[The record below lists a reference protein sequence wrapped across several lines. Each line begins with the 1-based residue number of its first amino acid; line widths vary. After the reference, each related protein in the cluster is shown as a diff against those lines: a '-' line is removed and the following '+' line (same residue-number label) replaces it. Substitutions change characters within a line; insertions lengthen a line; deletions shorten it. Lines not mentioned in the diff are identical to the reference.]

1 MEPVGN
7 QAPSWDECVEILE
20 RLPSM
25 PLDIR
30 VEALE
35 RLVRNPSPGI
45 REQALRIG
53 ASVLPDS
60 QLTEYLRDPADAALR
75 NAGAEIFRLRGGRS
89 LPVVAG
95 LLRDPDPD
103 VALQAVLIL
112 DRLRDPRALE
122 PLHAILGHA
131 DPNVQQEA
139 ILAIGHLGDARS
151 ISHLLPFLSA
161 DLWVQMAAVQALGD
175 LRSPEAVPH
184 LAERLADPMVGSLA
198 AEALARIGGEPAFR
212 ALVACWPAGGVEI
225 DDETMVGLLA
235 HVIEGLP
242 RPEEIRSLPAGFRE
256 ALSAR
261 LHDRSAEARTAAA
274 RCLLALGASSWDGEA
289 LAVLAASRNA
299 ASVRPS
305 ALAHRRDLVAPLL
318 GAGGAGDPAGLD
330 GESRAWGFQLAAS
343 FPDEV
348 PPGVFLAA
356 VRETAERP
364 ELFPAL
370 LQALEKVRVPGLG
383 EALLDLYLRLPAG
396 SREPLG
402 PALDLHRDELRSA
415 LAARPE
421 VDDTDRLV
429 LSALLGGSVDEAVE
443 AILDL
448 DPPLRPGVISRLM
461 RIEGLASLL
470 PWDDW
475 LEEAPELYTALA
487 AEAAVRCGMT
497 ELLPA
502 LRVRAAV
509 SPSAPLIRALG
520 SLGDREAVPVL
531 RQCLAERTDL
541 RPVLLESLGRIG
553 GPDAR
558 AALQAA
564 VFSAGA
570 DARTAYK
577 ALAACAGPGD
587 DALFRVA
594 ASNPDWQVRLAAAE
608 VLSRFGRPENT
619 IALARLAA
627 DSVPAVAHRAL
638 AALDD

>member
-25 PLDIR
+25 PLDTR

-60 QLTEYLRDPADAALR
+60 RLTEYLRDPADAALR
-75 NAGAEIFRLRGGRS
+75 HAGSEIFRLRGGRS
-89 LPVVAG
+89 LPVVIG

-122 PLHAILGHA
+122 ALHSALGHS

-139 ILAIGHLGDARS
+139 VVAIGHLGDARS
-151 ISHLLPFLSA
+151 IPHLLPFLSA

-184 LAERLADPMVGSLA
+184 LSERLTDPFVGSVA

-212 ALVACWPAGGVEI
+212 ALVAHWPAGGVEI
-225 DDETMVGLLA
+225 DDETMLGLLA
-235 HVIEGLP
+235 HVIEGLA
-242 RPEEIRSLPAGFRE
+242 RPEEIQGLPGGFRE

-261 LHDRSAEARTAAA
+261 LHDRSAEARAAAA
-274 RCLLALGASSWDGEA
+274 RCLLALGPSPWDAEA
-289 LAVLAASRNA
+289 LAVLAASKPA
-299 ASVRPS
+299 AAVRPS
-305 ALAHRRDLVAPLL
+305 ALARRRDLIGMLL
-318 GAGGAGDPAGLD
+318 TAGAGEP
-330 GESRAWGFQLAAS
+330 RAWGFQLAAS
-343 FPDEV
+343 FPDEI
-348 PPGVFLAA
+348 PSGPFLAA

-364 ELFPAL
+364 ELFSAL
-370 LQALEKVRVPGLG
+370 LQALEKVRVPGLA
-383 EALLDLYLRLPAG
+383 EALLDLYLRLPSG

-402 PALDLHRDELRSA
+402 PALDLHRDSLRSA
-415 LAARPE
+415 LDARPDADE
-421 VDDTDRLV
+421 ADRLV
-429 LSALLGGSVDEAVE
+429 LSALLGRPVDEVVE

-461 RIEGLASLL
+461 KIEGLALLL

-475 LEEAPELYTALA
+475 LEEAPELYSALA
-487 AEAAVRCGMT
+487 AEAAVRCGIT

-502 LRVRAAV
+502 LRARAAV
-509 SPSAPLIRALG
+509 SPSVPLIRAFG

-531 RQCLAERTDL
+531 RRILAEREDL

-553 GPDAR
+553 GPEAR
-558 AALQAA
+558 AVLQSA
-564 VFSAGA
+564 VLSAGA
-570 DARTAYK
+570 DARAAYK

-587 DALFRVA
+587 DALFRIA
-594 ASNPDWQVRLAAAE
+594 ATHPDWQVRLAAAE
-608 VLSRFGRPENT
+608 VLSRFLRPENNV
-619 IALARLAA
+619 ALARLAA

-638 AALDD
+638 AALDN

>member
-7 QAPSWDECVEILE
+7 QAPTWDECVEILE

-25 PLDIR
+25 PLDTR

-60 QLTEYLRDPADAALR
+60 RLTEYLRDPADAAMR
-75 NAGAEIFRLRGGRS
+75 NAGSEIFRLRGGRS
-89 LPVVAG
+89 LPVVVG

-103 VALQAVLIL
+103 VVLQAVLIL

-122 PLHAILGHA
+122 PLHAALGHS

-139 ILAIGHLGDARS
+139 VLAIGRLGDARS
-151 ISHLLPFLSA
+151 IPHLLPFLSA

-175 LRSPEAVPH
+175 LRSPEAVPF
-184 LAERLADPMVGSLA
+184 LAEKLTDPLVGSLA
-198 AEALARIGGEPAFR
+198 AEALARIGGEAAFR
-212 ALVACWPAGGVEI
+212 ALVARWPAGGVEI
-225 DDETMVGLLA
+225 DDEAMLGLLA

-242 RPEEIRSLPAGFRE
+242 RPEEAHSLPGGFRE

-274 RCLLALGASSWDGEA
+274 RCLLALGPSPWDAEA
-289 LAVLAASRNA
+289 LAVLGASRPA
-299 ASVRPS
+299 AAVRPS
-305 ALAHRRDLVAPLL
+305 ALARRRDLIDVLL
-318 GAGGAGDPAGLD
+318 AAGS
-330 GESRAWGFQLAAS
+330 GEPRAWGFQLAAS
-343 FPDEV
+343 FPGEV
-348 PPGVFLAA
+348 PVDAFLAA

-370 LQALEKVRVPGLG
+370 LQALEKVRVPGLA
-383 EALLDLYLRLPAG
+383 EALLDLYLGLPSG

-402 PALDLHRDELRSA
+402 PALDLHRDDLRSA
-415 LAARPE
+415 LAARPD
-421 VDDTDRLV
+421 VDEADRLV
-429 LSALLGGSVDEAVE
+429 LSTLLGQPVDEAVE

-461 RIEGLASLL
+461 RIEGLALLL

-475 LEEAPELYTALA
+475 LEEAPELYSALA
-487 AEAAVRCGMT
+487 AEAAVRCGLT

-502 LRVRAAV
+502 LRNRTAL

-520 SLGDREAVPVL
+520 SLGDLEAVPVL
-531 RQCLAERTDL
+531 RRCLGEREDL
-541 RPVLLESLGRIG
+541 RPVVLESLGRIG
-553 GPDAR
+553 GPEAR
-558 AALQAA
+558 ATLQSALLS
-564 VFSAGA
+564 VGA
-570 DARTAYK
+570 DARAIYK

-587 DALFRVA
+587 DVLFRGA
-594 ASNPDWQVRLAAAE
+594 ATHPDWQVRLAAAE
-608 VLSRFGRPENT
+608 VLGRFFRPENT
-619 IALARLAA
+619 VALARLAA

-638 AALDD
+638 AALEN